1 MSGTVRRLAARSG
14 PMASF
19 HRALTVIVALACLI
33 PATSARSDPARNAV
47 DAGNRAFIKA
57 FLQGNATAVAN
68 LYTPDAQVIA
78 PGSPVARGRSAI
90 AAFWQ
95 KLIDSGVKDVT
106 LETAE
111 VESAGDLAYET
122 GIVRLVAKDGT
133 VSNARYVVIWKRTD
147 GEWLLHRDTWNSSQ

>member
-1 MSGTVRRLAARSG
+1 MATV
-14 PMASF
+14 
-19 HRALTVIVALACLI
+19 HRGLTVLIVLACLV
-33 PATSARSDPARNAV
+33 PAISARSDQVRDAV

-78 PGSPVARGRSAI
+78 PGAPTAKGRSAV

-95 KLIDSGVKDVT
+95 KTIDSGIKDVT
-106 LETAE
+106 LETSE

-122 GIVRLVAKDGT
+122 GNVRLVAKDGT
-133 VSNARYVVIWKRTD
+133 VSNARYVVIWKRID
-147 GEWLLHRDTWNSSQ
+147 GKWLLHRDTWNSSP